1 LTVPDT
7 GNYLIRASFCGS
19 SKLTVA
25 GASVNLTNRD
35 FGFQVRKNGSSFA
48 GSPFVSIYTLA
59 DVLLPIG
66 TGVPLFIQG
75 VVEFDAALVAGD
87 AINVYAGFV
96 LAQTGTS
103 TVAVNDS
110 TCSFLTISKIQ

>member
-1 LTVPDT
+1 
-7 GNYLIRASFCGS
+7 
-19 SKLTVA
+19 
-25 GASVNLTNRD
+25 
-35 FGFQVRKNGSSFA
+35 
-48 GSPFVSIYTLA
+48 
-59 DVLLPIG
+59 
-66 TGVPLFIQG
+66 VPLFIQG